1 MCYKLECNFSS
12 FSMEAFIPLI
22 IDYWGHKMLCL
33 LIAVDRSSIFSIQLR
48 ALMKM
53 KTVGDIFTAS
63 FVGGRGGVN
72 IALTLQISL
81 RGWGKKKTYVH
92 RLVCS
97 ELKEIFQISLQEQL
111 FITSICFLCSRFKA
125 ITFLNLP
132 SRGPLFILGEWTHY
146 KWTVI
151 LVFSFSA
158 RQRSTDDEGAERSTN
173 SWTQGSGRAEW
184 WNSTAWLWK
193 KGQYLPLY
201 AYLLS

>member
-53 KTVGDIFTAS
+53 KTMGDIFTAS
-63 FVGGRGGVN
+63 FVGGRGGGVN

-92 RLVCS
+92 RLVCW
-97 ELKEIFQISLQEQL
+97 ELKEIFQISCKYSCSSLVSVSCVPVSKPSLSWIYHQEGLIHSKWMNTLQMNSDSCIQ
-111 FITSICFLCSRFKA
+111 FLSSSEKHRRWRSREINK
-125 ITFLNLP
+125 
-132 SRGPLFILGEWTHY
+132 
-146 KWTVI
+146 
-151 LVFSFSA
+151 
-158 RQRSTDDEGAERSTN
+158 
-173 SWTQGSGRAEW
+173 
-184 WNSTAWLWK
+184 
-193 KGQYLPLY
+193 
-201 AYLLS
+201 